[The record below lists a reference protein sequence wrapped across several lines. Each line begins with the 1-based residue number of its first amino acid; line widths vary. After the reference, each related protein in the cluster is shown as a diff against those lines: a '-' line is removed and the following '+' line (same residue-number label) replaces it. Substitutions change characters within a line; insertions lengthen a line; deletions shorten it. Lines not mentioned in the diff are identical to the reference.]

1 MRKKPSLLKPPSV
14 PQLEKGA
21 PARACAHSKLA
32 KIAIGVEAPARLDP
46 LHRQDRVLSPVAGA
60 AKGFRRID
68 RLQWLRDHGGIAD
81 HQLFA
86 GRRLQQDW
94 QLAKIEASPR
104 MSFGAGGGGSPGTLS
119 DAALEAGRRAQAA
132 LAVLPAELRTL
143 TELFLLPED
152 HPFSLER
159 CAALVRQDRRA
170 AAFGIR
176 VALSLLARHYG
187 F

>member
-1 MRKKPSLLKPPSV
+1 MRQFGDGVSPGGERNPV
-14 PQLEKGA
+14 PG
-21 PARACAHSKLA
+21 SSN
-32 KIAIGVEAPARLDP
+32 GVEAPAKLDA
-46 LHRQDRVLSPVAGA
+46 LHRQDRSLSPVAGA
-60 AKGFRRID
+60 PKGFRRID
-68 RLQWLRDHGGIAD
+68 RLQWLKDHGGIAD

-94 QLAKIEASPR
+94 QLSKIETAPR
-104 MSFGAGGGGSPGTLS
+104 MGFGAASGGVPGTLS
-119 DAALEAGRRAQAA
+119 DTALEAGRKTQAA
-132 LAVLPAELRTL
+132 LSVLPSELRAL

-187 F
+187 Y